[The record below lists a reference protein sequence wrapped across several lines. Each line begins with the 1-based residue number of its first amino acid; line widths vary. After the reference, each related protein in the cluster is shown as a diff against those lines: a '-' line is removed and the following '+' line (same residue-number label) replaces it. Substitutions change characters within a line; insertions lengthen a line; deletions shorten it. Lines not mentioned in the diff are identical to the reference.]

1 MKKLS
6 ILFLLALMAFG
17 QQAWA
22 DNVTLSVDPDIPE
35 GTAGHWY
42 VNMPS
47 DGTVYLTLNAQ
58 DLLDG
63 KNVFKVYDDGGKN
76 GNYTSGCLGKM
87 VINVPDGY
95 LIQISGTVWTYYN
108 TTFEYLNV
116 YDGDYDHY
124 AGMIPTNL
132 LAKVYSPT
140 DGEATDFGPLNT
152 TGNAMY
158 LYFRSRQYQTTTFQ
172 GLDLTVTVYENA
184 YYNITVAEGIEHGNI
199 TPSPTSAHFNDAV
212 TLTVTPAE
220 NYYIGTVTWNDG
232 TTDHVITP
240 TDNGVYSFNM
250 PQHDVTVNA
259 TFLDDVG
266 HFWGEGN
273 DGSEA
278 LPYVISDKDGWDLL
292 IAKSTSSN
300 NIAQNKY
307 FELTTDISGVTQSV
321 LFFGGHLDGKG
332 HKITLAMDGNN
343 SHGYGLI
350 WRVDNPCSI
359 SNLTVDG
366 SIANQEQYVG
376 GFFAQASLPVTFTN
390 CRSSVDITSSYSGD
404 NFRGGG
410 FVGFTGG
417 HSISVDRCAFDGT
430 FSSSNSLSFS
440 PWVGG
445 IHHQVTNSAY
455 LYGGEAHFYN
465 GVGYSDLSA
474 YRLTLPSPA
483 IAVRTGGTVIG
494 NGTGTVYNIGGSPL
508 DGGFTL
514 DGVEYYWNGATVT
527 FGVPELVIAAAVY
540 QPLNSGNISATINAD
555 GTACFPMPSANTTV
569 TITGYAAHYIDAD
582 GLEQTHAVSLLS
594 SSDVAVTKAG
604 GWYAVTGEVTL
615 GKGLVFSGAAHLIL
629 CDGATLNVNHG
640 ESSINIAIEATD
652 LSVYGQTLGTGTLN
666 ANSYQYESQEMFLPN
681 YAYSIKAS
689 GDITLCGG
697 QVNAMSTGRR
707 TGNYGAI
714 VICYAIHAEGSV
726 SVIRGN
732 HSAIAV
738 LEDGANG
745 KIYDIWADG
754 EVHLDWR
761 RPTDRICLTFASSD
775 DSYLSHV
782 NVAQGKSLWNGTEVL
797 SGIIWNGGK
806 YSNVLEK
813 LRGKTLQPCIAREVA
828 GYGTNNGGW
837 AFIASPVTGSINP
850 TTVGNLVAS
859 TPSEYDLYRF
869 DQSAAKEW
877 ENYKVHTSDFVLEN
891 GKGYLCARK
900 DSQTLAFMGDAFNTG
915 AEPVEVPLA
924 YDADAELAGWNLVG
938 NPFTVAAYA
947 DRSFY
952 TMNDEGTGLIPNAI
966 TDYQN
971 TTIAPCT
978 GIVVQA
984 TTTGEHVTFST
995 TAPEVPEPEVPEQGR
1010 RVEGPVRNSYALLRV
1025 GVSTGS
1031 TTLVLDNAIV
1041 SFNEG
1046 SQLGKF
1052 YFGTQDA
1059 NIYIPQDGKEYAIAF
1074 AENKTGEMPLN
1085 FKANKNGTYTLS
1097 FTENVILSEF
1107 NGDVISSEAK
1117 KSIFTY
1123 LHLIDNLTGADID
1136 LLSGDCG
1143 SESAMTAPSYTF
1155 NAKTTDYESRFRLVF
1170 SATENDGP
1178 STGSGT
1184 FAFMDADGNIIV
1196 NGKGTL
1202 QVIDALGRQVFS
1214 KELSTINYQLSTANY
1229 LPGVYVLRLINGD
1242 SVRTQK
1248 IVIK

>member
-47 DGTVYLTLNAQ
+47 DGEVYLTLNAQ

-95 LIQISGTVWTYYN
+95 LIQISGTVWTYYE
-108 TTFEYLNV
+108 TTIEYLNV

-124 AGMIPTNL
+124 AGSIPTNL

-250 PQHDVTVNA
+250 PQHDVTVSA

-273 DGSEA
+273 EGSEA

-404 NFRGGG
+404 TFRGGG

-666 ANSYQYESQEMFLPN
+666 ANSYQYQSQEMFLPN

-738 LEDGANG
+738 LEVGAYGN
-745 KIYDIWADG
+745 IYNIWADG

-775 DSYLSHV
+775 DSYLSRV

-850 TTVGNLVAS
+850 TPVGNLVAS

-877 ENYKVHTSDFVLEN
+877 ENYKVHTSYFVLEN

-938 NPFTVAAYA
+938 NPFTVAAYVNKPY
-947 DRSFY
+947 Y
-952 TMNDEGTGLIPNAI
+952 TLNSDGSAI
-966 TDYQN
+966 L
-971 TTIAPCT
+971 
-978 GIVVQA
+978 
-984 TTTGEHVTFST
+984 TTTSEAAIPPCYGVIVEVDGSETITFNTSGEFS
-995 TAPEVPEPEVPEQGR
+995 A
-1010 RVEGPVRNSYALLRV
+1010 GPNNGSLKIALSQANTRSNAV
-1025 GVSTGS
+1025 M
-1031 TTLVLDNAIV
+1031 DNAIV

-1046 SQLGKF
+1046 VELGKF
-1052 YFGTQDA
+1052 YFGKQNA
-1059 NIYIPQDGKEYAIAF
+1059 NIYIPQGGKEYAIASVGYGRDGVHTVST
-1074 AENKTGEMPLN
+1074 NEMPLN
-1085 FKANKNGTYTLS
+1085 FKAKADGTYT
-1097 FTENVILSEF
+1097 
-1107 NGDVISSEAK
+1107 ISVNPEGIEMA
-1117 KSIFTY
+1117 Y
-1123 LHLIDNLTGADID
+1123 LHLVDNMTGNDID
-1136 LLSGDCG
+1136 LLAGASTG
-1143 SESAMTAPSYTF
+1143 SATYTF
-1155 NAKTTDYESRFRLVF
+1155 TAKTTDYESRFRLVF
-1170 SATENDGP
+1170 ATNNEDGP

-1184 FAFMDADGNIIV
+1184 FAFFSNGNWIIA
-1196 NGKGTL
+1196 NEGKATL
-1202 QVIDALGRQVFS
+1202 QVIDINGRILTNETVNGSVS
-1214 KELSTINYQLSTANY
+1214 KAINAA
-1229 LPGVYVLRLINGD
+1229 PGVYVIRLINGND
-1242 SVRTQK
+1242 VKTQK
-1248 IVIK
+1248 IVVR